1 MLAKTVSEQNQQVCR
16 FHRSIPDKSTS
27 TRIVNFIVK
36 TTLKIFMAYMLF
48 LGAAV
53 ILFIIFP
60 FQFDKHR
67 NEQYSLLYF

>member
-1 MLAKTVSEQNQQVCR
+1 
-16 FHRSIPDKSTS
+16 
-27 TRIVNFIVK
+27 
-36 TTLKIFMAYMLF
+36 MAYMLF

-67 NEQYSLLYF
+67 NEQYSRFTFDFIISDKKKGTYEYVGEHMTF